1 MTREPAAPAR
11 RQCCGG
17 CSLVRLLQRALVAA
31 VLVVA
36 VVYCR
41 GHGRLI
47 SRPASSWSSSRA
59 VDAFFGSLSSSPPP
73 AAEKMRPEEV
83 EPAVTG
89 GETATST
96 ATCATVERMG
106 EEAAGGRGSAEAAA
120 ASLRVREL
128 IRRHFE
134 IHGTLFKL
142 CFFLSAELD
151 RLLYR
156 SRDSCDVSYTQ
167 VQERIEHRCPQ
178 DDHHE

>member
-1 MTREPAAPAR
+1 
-11 RQCCGG
+11 
-17 CSLVRLLQRALVAA
+17 
-31 VLVVA
+31 
-36 VVYCR
+36 
-41 GHGRLI
+41 
-47 SRPASSWSSSRA
+47 
-59 VDAFFGSLSSSPPP
+59 
-73 AAEKMRPEEV
+73 
-83 EPAVTG
+83 
-89 GETATST
+89 
-96 ATCATVERMG
+96 MG

-142 CFFLSAELD
+142 CFFLSAH

-178 DDHHE
+178 DDHHSP